1 LGAGPLGMAKT
12 GFQPWRATE
21 DQKGLAV
28 DPVDGRLKSTSASTR
43 RGRRPEVRSISTAGE
58 KPRASFPS
66 STLRA
71 KARTILGIA
80 AAGAVLGIGVAPA
93 VARAPSHPTDV
104 TINIAVLGR
113 GVFAEGQVLSPA
125 RACMSGR
132 KVLIIEITEAGNEVV
147 DVDHASD
154 HGFYGGSGKVPG
166 ARPTGLKVKA
176 PRTVVGRPGHRQVCR
191 RDAFAVH
198 IPPG

>member
-1 LGAGPLGMAKT
+1 MRHPKGEDRRSGAGFGRWPTGYDQD
-12 GFQPWRATE
+12 GFQPWRAVEEQT
-21 DQKGLAV
+21 GLAV
-28 DPVDGRLKSTSASTR
+28 DPVDGLLKSTSTSTR

-113 GVFAEGQVLSPA
+113 GVFAEGEVLSPA

-132 KVLIIEITEAGNEVV
+132 KE
-147 DVDHASD
+147 
-154 HGFYGGSGKVPG
+154 
-166 ARPTGLKVKA
+166 VKA

-191 RDAFAVH
+191 RDAFAVR